1 MTTPLPHT
9 TYAQQT
15 EFALE
20 ALKQK
25 PDMRNKELNTFI
37 RDRLI
42 SKGYA
47 APQFVSNSV
56 FTRARNQLGIKVN
69 RGRPVG
75 SKNHKTVERQAAAQR
90 STTGIFTGNEVI
102 SMGRFVPAQ
111 TQSLDEL
118 LVPIGRMM
126 RERGISSIELSGEGL
141 RVTRQVSEEL
151 VF

>member
-1 MTTPLPHT
+1 VTTPLPHT
-9 TYAQQT
+9 TYAQQV

-20 ALKQK
+20 ALKKQ
-25 PDMRNKELNTFI
+25 PDMRNRELNEFI
-37 RDRLI
+37 RSRLI
-42 SKGYA
+42 AKGYA

-56 FTRARNQLGIKVN
+56 FTRARNQLGIVST
-69 RGRPVG
+69 RGRPAG
-75 SKNHKTVERQAAAQR
+75 SKNRKNQPVAAPAR
-90 STTGIFTGNEVI
+90 STAISTGYETIQI
-102 SMGRFVPAQ
+102 GRPS
-111 TQSLDEL
+111 TEPTLDEL

>member
-1 MTTPLPHT
+1 VTAPLPHT
-9 TYAQQT
+9 TYAQQI

-25 PDMRNKELNTFI
+25 PDMRNKELNNFI

-56 FTRARNQLGIKVN
+56 FTRARNQLGIVST
-69 RGRPVG
+69 RGRPAG
-75 SKNHKTVERQAAAQR
+75 SKNHKTKAAAAVP
-90 STTGIFTGNEVI
+90 STGIFTGNEVI
-102 SMGRFVPAQ
+102 SVGRFSPARA
-111 TQSLDEL
+111 QSLDEL
-118 LVPIGRMM
+118 LVPVGRMM
-126 RERGISSIELSGEGL
+126 RERGISCIELSGEGL